1 MISVLVSGQ
10 SPGLPENFSPPMPV
24 MPDIVG
30 GRCEVVNAALPVCA
44 VCAARLRRVWSASEA
59 AGSRGSSHL
68 ERRPSSLG
76 LDHGWCVYS
85 KLGKACCRRPLFL
98 TESQRHF
105 TACTLKKR
113 QRCSQHFSGVH
124 IVSLPLGLHVLVSKS
139 IHTHKHVRTYNYAPI
154 RDTSS
159 LKTAPR
165 SLPT

>member
-1 MISVLVSGQ
+1 MADT
-10 SPGLPENFSPPMPV
+10 PP
-24 MPDIVG
+24 
-30 GRCEVVNAALPVCA
+30 RTTRAALA
-44 VCAARLRRVWSASEA
+44 GARCPAQLTSFCPAPSKHLGKPA
-59 AGSRGSSHL
+59 NGSPDL

-85 KLGKACCRRPLFL
+85 KLGRACCRRPLFL